1 MEKKITEFSNA
12 EQCPVRNVLDRF
24 GDKWSMLIILLLGE
38 REVMRFNEMHKT
50 IGDISQKMLTVS
62 VRKLEADGLISRQI
76 FPVIP
81 PRVEYQLTPL
91 GKSLLPLMA
100 TISDWA
106 NQNMQQILLHR
117 AQFVS

>member
-1 MEKKITEFSNA
+1 MQKNSKEFSNTD
-12 EQCPVRNVLDRF
+12 QCPVRNVLDRF
-24 GDKWSMLIILLLGE
+24 GDKWSMLIILLLGQQ
-38 REVMRFNEMHKT
+38 EVMRFNEMHKA

-62 VRKLEADGLISRQI
+62 VRKLEADGLLSRQI

-81 PRVEYQLTPL
+81 PRVEYRLTPL

-106 NQNMQQILLHR
+106 NQNMKEILENR
-117 AQFVS
+117 SKFQ

>member
-1 MEKKITEFSNA
+1 MEKKFTEFSNA
-12 EQCPVRNVLDRF
+12 DQCPVRNVLDRF

-38 REVMRFNEMHKT
+38 QEVMRFNEMHKA

-62 VRKLEADGLISRQI
+62 VRKLEADGLLSRQI

-81 PRVEYQLTPL
+81 PRVEYQLTSL

-106 NQNMQQILLHR
+106 NQNMAEILENR
-117 AQFVS
+117 SKFQ